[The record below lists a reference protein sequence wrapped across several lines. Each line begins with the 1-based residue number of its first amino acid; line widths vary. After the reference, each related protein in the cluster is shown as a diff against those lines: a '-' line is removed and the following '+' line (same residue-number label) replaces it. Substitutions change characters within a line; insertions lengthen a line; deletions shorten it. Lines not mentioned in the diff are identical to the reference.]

1 MKNGRHK
8 TNSQRPLLTPKEVRR
23 LLNYKGSCS
32 SSFWA
37 FVRAEGVP
45 FIRLNARRYLFD
57 PAAVEAWLR
66 KRAVGRHD
74 APILGSETD
83 GRAERE

>member
-1 MKNGRHK
+1 MNKGRH
-8 TNSQRPLLTPKEVRR
+8 TNITQRPLLTPKEVRR

-37 FVRAEGVP
+37 FVRSAGMP

-83 GRAERE
+83 RRTERE